1 MIEPKEARITALSNP
16 SFEKKVELYNAI
28 DERIKAAAAKGERKF
43 VLNEIEHLAIG
54 KELEEKG
61 YKRNP
66 VNDKYG
72 NDGGVFSITI
82 DNHAYISGLGN
93 SMETLS
99 KAYNYYF

>member
-43 VLNEIEHLAIG
+43 VLNEVEHLAIG

-66 VNDKYG
+66 VNDNHLSAG
-72 NDGGVFSITI
+72 NAFSISIDGGL
-82 DNHAYISGLGN
+82 YINGGFLQDISN
-93 SMETLS
+93 T
-99 KAYNYYF
+99 YNYYF

>member
-43 VLNEIEHLAIG
+43 VLSEIEHLAIG

-66 VNDKYG
+66 VNDNDTIG
-72 NDGGVFSITI
+72 PFTIRIDGGLYFNGGYLQDIT
-82 DNHAYISGLGN
+82 NTY
-93 SMETLS
+93 
-99 KAYNYYF
+99 YYYF

>member
-16 SFEKKVELYNAI
+16 SFEKKVEFYNQI

-66 VNDKYG
+66 VNDKYS
-72 NDGGVFSITI
+72 NDLSAFSITI
-82 DNHAYISGLGN
+82 DNHVYITGLSN
-93 SMETLS
+93 SMESLS
-99 KAYNYYF
+99 KSYNYYF